1 MHKRK
6 EEKNHGNLRQ
16 VTFDLSQILISC
28 NGIGLLLLHGNDPE
42 VTCIVKTSLPISG
55 HFLLQGKHLT
65 ENNLKNAKTESFMGI
80 F

>member
-1 MHKRK
+1 MVEKLNIFLGHRVHKRK

-28 NGIGLLLLHGNDPE
+28 NGIGLLSLHGNDPE

-55 HFLLQGKHLT
+55 HFLLQGKHFDG
-65 ENNLKNAKTESFMGI
+65 K
-80 F
+80 